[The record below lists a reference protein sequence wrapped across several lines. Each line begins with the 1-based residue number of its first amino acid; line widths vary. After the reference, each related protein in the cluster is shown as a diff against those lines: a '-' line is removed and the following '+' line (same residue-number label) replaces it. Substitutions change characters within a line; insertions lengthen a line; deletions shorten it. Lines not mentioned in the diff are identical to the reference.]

1 MAGTVTNPISPLSGD
16 AGAGTPE
23 RIATDAGTEPVN
35 DAPRPAETKHPH
47 RKLVWALV
55 VLASIVLVV
64 SMIAN
69 WVQTQ
74 VLNSGEFSNST
85 EKILQNKDVQ
95 QQLSIFAVDQL
106 YANVD
111 VQAQIEQRLPPPAA
125 PLAAPVT
132 AATRQLANNVA
143 ETALASPRVQQLV
156 ATAINGAQQR
166 FVSLIDN
173 KSKFVS
179 TQGGDV
185 TLEYGSFVADLATRL
200 GVDPST
206 ISQIQGFI
214 QQYSTELKQRLTTIQ
229 SKIESTRTTLSQAQ
243 AGTLTPQARQNLTTL
258 VSDAAGL
265 RGTVASLEQKITGI
279 QPKAPAQ
286 LQARLSD
293 LQGRLA
299 KLDKRSAAVQ
309 GQAYAVLKDPSQANI
324 LKLDPTLAS
333 LQTRVTTLLNRQA
346 VQHPGELVVMKSS
359 GLSGLQDLVKL
370 LRNLGFVLPVL
381 ALVLYLAA
389 IYLAKGR
396 RRETLMRA
404 GGGILGAA
412 LVVLLT
418 RRLLGSAVTDS
429 VASSDAVKPAVSA
442 VFNIISAGLRER
454 ALFVLVIGLGF
465 IGGGLLAGPGRHEVA
480 VRRFLAP
487 YLREQPVVVYAVV
500 AFIFLLWLTLLPT
513 INNIGQVLVVLV
525 LAALAVVGVEIL
537 RRQAAREFPNASTTA
552 PGPAPRP

>member
-1 MAGTVTNPISPLSGD
+1 VFAS
-16 AGAGTPE
+16 
-23 RIATDAGTEPVN
+23 
-35 DAPRPAETKHPH
+35 
-47 RKLVWALV
+47 V
-55 VLASIVLVV
+55 VLLV

-74 VLNSGEFSNST
+74 VLSGGKLGDQT
-85 EKILQNKDVQ
+85 EQILKNKDVQ

-111 VQAQIEQRLPPPAA
+111 VQAQIQEKLPPPAQ

-132 AATRQLANNVA
+132 AATRQLATNVA
-143 ETALASPRVQQLV
+143 ETALASPRVQGLLT
-156 ATAINGAQQR
+156 TAIDGAQQR
-166 FVSLIDN
+166 FVSLIED
-173 KSKFVS
+173 KGQFVS
-179 TQGGDV
+179 TQGGVV

-200 GVDPST
+200 GVDPSA
-206 ISQIQGFI
+206 ISQIQGFV
-214 QQYSTELKQRLTTIQ
+214 QQFSTELKQRLTTIQ
-229 SKIESTRTTLSQAQ
+229 SKIESTRATLSQAH
-243 AGTLTPQARQNLTTL
+243 AGTLSTQTQQNLTTL

-333 LQTRVTTLLNRQA
+333 LQARVTTLLNRQA
-346 VQHPGELVVMKSS
+346 VQHPGEIVVLKSS
-359 GLSGLQDLVKL
+359 QLSGLQDLVSA
-370 LRNLGFVLPVL
+370 LRSLGFVLPL
-381 ALVLYLAA
+381 LSLFLYLGA

-396 RRETLMRA
+396 RRETLIAA

-412 LVVLLT
+412 LVILLT
-418 RRLLGSAVTDS
+418 RHLLGNAVTDS
-429 VASSDAVKPAVSA
+429 AASSDAVKPAITA
-442 VFNIISAGLRER
+442 VFNIISDGLRDR
-454 ALFVLVIGLGF
+454 AVFVLVIGLGF
-465 IGGGLLAGPGRHEVA
+465 IVGGLLAGPGRHEVA

-487 YLREQPVVVYAVV
+487 YLRDQPVVVYAVL

-513 INNIGQVLVVLV
+513 INNVGQVVVVLI
-525 LAALAVVGVEIL
+525 LIGLAVWGVEIL
-537 RRQAAREFPNASTTA
+537 RRQTAREFPDASTA
-552 PGPAPRP
+552 SGGER

>member
-1 MAGTVTNPISPLSGD
+1 
-16 AGAGTPE
+16 
-23 RIATDAGTEPVN
+23 VN
-35 DAPRPAETKHPH
+35 DTPAQPASAPAPKLAGSQRPEDRAAQKSKHRH

-55 VLASIVLVV
+55 VVASIVLVV

-132 AATRQLANNVA
+132 AATRQLAINVA
-143 ETALASPRVQQLV
+143 ETALASPQVQSLI

-166 FVSLIDN
+166 FVSLIEN
-173 KSKFVS
+173 KGQFVS

-185 TLEYGSFVADLATRL
+185 TLEYGSFVADLASRL
-200 GVDPST
+200 GVDPSA

-229 SKIESTRTTLSQAQ
+229 SKIESTRSTLSQAQ

-258 VSDAAGL
+258 ETDAAQL
-265 RGTVASLEQKITGI
+265 HTTVASLEQKIAGI

-286 LQARLSD
+286 LQGRLSD

-309 GQAYAVLKDPSQANI
+309 GQAALVLKDPSQANI

-359 GLSGLQDLVKL
+359 GLSGLQDLVKA

-381 ALVLYLAA
+381 ALVLFLAA
-389 IYLAKGR
+389 IYLAKGW
-396 RRETLMRA
+396 RREALIAA
-404 GGGILGAA
+404 GGGILGAT
-412 LVVLLT
+412 LLVLLT
-418 RRLLGSAVTDS
+418 RRLLGSAITDS
-429 VASSDAVKPAVSA
+429 VASSDAVKPAVTA

-487 YLREQPVVVYAVV
+487 YLREQPVVVYAVL

-537 RRQAAREFPNASTTA
+537 RRQAAREFPDATTTYR
-552 PGPAPRP
+552 GGDG

>member
-1 MAGTVTNPISPLSGD
+1 MEASAGPQGR
-16 AGAGTPE
+16 TPE
-23 RIATDAGTEPVN
+23 PAKSDRPEDRAAQEP
-35 DAPRPAETKHPH
+35 KHPH

-64 SMIAN
+64 SMLAN

-85 EKILQNKDVQ
+85 EQILQNKDVQ

-111 VQAQIEQRLPPPAA
+111 VQAQIQQKLPPPAQ
-125 PLAAPVT
+125 PLAAPIT
-132 AATRQLANNVA
+132 AATRQLATNVA
-143 ETALASPRVQQLV
+143 TTALASPQVQQLV

-166 FVSLIDN
+166 FVSLIED
-173 KSKFVS
+173 KGQFVS

-185 TLEYGSFVADLATRL
+185 TLEYGAFVADLASRL

-206 ISQIQGFI
+206 ISEIQGFI
-214 QQYSTELKQRLTTIQ
+214 QQSSTELKQRLTTVQ
-229 SKIESTRTTLSQAQ
+229 GKIESTRSTLSQAQ
-243 AGTLTPQARQNLTTL
+243 AGTLTPQAQQNLTTL
-258 VSDAAGL
+258 ETDAGQLAA
-265 RGTVASLEQKITGI
+265 TVGSLGQKIATI

-299 KLDKRSAAVQ
+299 KLGIRLTTVQ
-309 GQAYAVLKDPSQANI
+309 GQAAAVIKVPSQANI
-324 LKLDPTLAS
+324 IKLDPTLAS
-333 LQTRVTTLLNRQA
+333 LQTRVTDLLNRQA
-346 VQHPGELVVMKSS
+346 IQHPGEIVIMKSS
-359 GLSGLQDLVKL
+359 GLSGLQDVVKV
-370 LRNLGFVLPVL
+370 LRNLGFVLPLL
-381 ALVLYLAA
+381 ALVLYLAS
-389 IYLAKGR
+389 IYLAKGW
-396 RRETLMRA
+396 RRETLIAA

-412 LVVLLT
+412 LLVLLV
-418 RRLLGSAVTDS
+418 RRLIGDAVVDS
-429 VASSDAVKPAVSA
+429 VASSDAVKPAVTS
-442 VFNIISAGLRER
+442 VWNIISAGLHDR

-487 YLREQPVVVYAVV
+487 YLREQPVVVYAVL

-513 INNIGQVLVVLV
+513 INNVGQVLIVLV
-525 LAALAVVGVEIL
+525 IAALAVVGVEIL
-537 RRQAAREFPNASTTA
+537 RRQTAREFPDASTAT
-552 PGPAPRP
+552 GGER

>member
-1 MAGTVTNPISPLSGD
+1 MNDTPTQPASAPTPKLAGSQR
-16 AGAGTPE
+16 PE
-23 RIATDAGTEPVN
+23 DRAAQKS
-35 DAPRPAETKHPH
+35 KHRH

-55 VLASIVLVV
+55 VVASIVLVV

-132 AATRQLANNVA
+132 AATRQLATNVA
-143 ETALASPRVQQLV
+143 ETALASPQVQSLI

-166 FVSLIDN
+166 FVSLIEN
-173 KSKFVS
+173 KGQFVS

-185 TLEYGSFVADLATRL
+185 TLEYGSFVADLASRL
-200 GVDPST
+200 GVDPSA

-229 SKIESTRTTLSQAQ
+229 SKIESTRSTLSQAQ

-258 VSDAAGL
+258 ETDAAQL
-265 RGTVASLEQKITGI
+265 HTTVASLEQKIAGI

-286 LQARLSD
+286 LQGRLSD

-309 GQAYAVLKDPSQANI
+309 GQAALVLKDPSQANI

-359 GLSGLQDLVKL
+359 GLSGLQDLVKA

-381 ALVLYLAA
+381 ALVLFLAA
-389 IYLAKGR
+389 IYLAKGW
-396 RRETLMRA
+396 RREALIAA
-404 GGGILGAA
+404 GGGILGAT
-412 LVVLLT
+412 LLVLLT
-418 RRLLGSAVTDS
+418 RRLLGSAITDS
-429 VASSDAVKPAVSA
+429 VASSDAVKPAVTA

-487 YLREQPVVVYAVV
+487 YLREQPVVVYAVL

-537 RRQAAREFPNASTTA
+537 RRQAAREFPDATTTYR
-552 PGPAPRP
+552 GGDG

>member
-1 MAGTVTNPISPLSGD
+1 
-16 AGAGTPE
+16 
-23 RIATDAGTEPVN
+23 
-35 DAPRPAETKHPH
+35 
-47 RKLVWALV
+47 VWSLV
-55 VLASIVLVV
+55 VLASVVLFV

-74 VLNSGEFSNST
+74 VLDSGEFSNST
-85 EKILQNKDVQ
+85 DKILQNKDVQ
-95 QQLSIFAVDQL
+95 EQLSIFAVDQL

-132 AATRQLANNVA
+132 AATRQLATNVA
-143 ETALASPRVQQLV
+143 ETALASPQVQQLV

-166 FVSLIDN
+166 FVSLIED
-173 KSKFVS
+173 KGKFVS

-185 TLEYGSFVADLATRL
+185 TLEYGSFVADLASRL
-200 GVDPST
+200 GVDPSV

-229 SKIESTRTTLSQAQ
+229 SRIQSTRATLSQAQ
-243 AGTLTPQARQNLTTL
+243 GGTLSPEIQQNLTTL
-258 VSDAAGL
+258 ESDAAQL
-265 RGTVASLEQKITGI
+265 HTTVASLQQKIAGI

-286 LQARLSD
+286 LQGRLSD

-299 KLDKRSAAVQ
+299 KLDKRAVAA
-309 GQAYAVLKDPSQANI
+309 QAQAAAVLKDPSQANI
-324 LKLDPTLAS
+324 LKLDPTLAD
-333 LQTRVTTLLNRQA
+333 LQTRVTDLQNRQA

-359 GLSGLQDLVKL
+359 ELSGLQDLVKA

-389 IYLAKGR
+389 IYLAKGW
-396 RRETLMRA
+396 RRETLIAA
-404 GGGILGAA
+404 GGGILGATLLA
-412 LVVLLT
+412 LLT

-429 VASSDAVKPAVSA
+429 VASSDAVKPAVTA
-442 VFNIISAGLRER
+442 VFNIISNGLRER

-487 YLREQPVVVYAVV
+487 YLREQPVVVYAVLAV
-500 AFIFLLWLTLLPT
+500 IFLLWLTLLPT
-513 INNIGQVLVVLV
+513 INNLGQVLVILV

-537 RRQAAREFPNASTTA
+537 RRQTAREFPDASTTS
-552 PGPAPRP
+552 GGER

>member
-1 MAGTVTNPISPLSGD
+1 MIQPSRQPGLRKSQIGEELEASD
-16 AGAGTPE
+16 K
-23 RIATDAGTEPVN
+23 
-35 DAPRPAETKHPH
+35 PASAKTTKSARNH
-47 RKLVWALV
+47 RRLVWALI

-111 VQAQIEQRLPPPAA
+111 VQAQIGQRLPSAA
-125 PLAAPVT
+125 QPLAAPVT
-132 AATRQLANNVA
+132 AATRQLATNVA

-166 FVSLIDN
+166 FVSLIEN

-185 TLEYGSFVADLATRL
+185 TLEYGSFVADLASRL

-206 ISQIQGFI
+206 ISQIQALI
-214 QQYSTELKQRLTTIQ
+214 QQSSTELKQRLTTLQ
-229 SKIESTRTTLSQAQ
+229 SKIESTRALLSQAQ
-243 AGTLTPQARQNLTTL
+243 AGTLSAEARQNLTNLET
-258 VSDAAGL
+258 DAAQL
-265 RGTVASLEQKITGI
+265 HTTIASLQSKIAGV

-286 LQARLSD
+286 LQSQLSD
-293 LQGRLA
+293 LQSRLA
-299 KLDKRSAAVQ
+299 QLDKRSVTVRRQAAL
-309 GQAYAVLKDPSQANI
+309 VLKDPSQANI
-324 LKLDPTLAS
+324 LALDSSLAS
-333 LQTRVTTLLNRQA
+333 LQTRVTNLLNRQA
-346 VQHPGELVVMKSS
+346 IQHPGELVVMKSS
-359 GLSGLQDLVKL
+359 GLSGLQDLVKV

-389 IYLAKGR
+389 IYLASNW
-396 RRETLMRA
+396 RREALITV
-404 GGGILGAA
+404 GGGILAA
-412 LVVLLT
+412 TLLT
-418 RRLLGSAVTDS
+418 LLVRRLIGSAVVDS
-429 VASSDAVKPAVSA
+429 VASSDAVKPAITA
-442 VFNIISAGLRER
+442 VWNIISAGLRER
-454 ALFVLVIGLGF
+454 ALFILVIGLGF

-487 YLREQPVVVYAVV
+487 YLREQPVAVYGVL
-500 AFIFLLWLTLLPT
+500 AFILLLWLTLLPT
-513 INNIGQVLVVLV
+513 INNIGQVLIILV

-537 RRQAAREFPNASTTA
+537 RRQASREFPPSSPPTA
-552 PGPAPRP
+552 KRE